1 MGLLLCPPLHALL
14 WYDWCCLEA
23 TLVLEMRWVDHFV
36 QLLEMQQNLLFCS
49 ALACFCAAYYLQ
61 LLARIGT
68 KVRTSNCHLLIS

>member
-1 MGLLLCPPLHALL
+1 M
-14 WYDWCCLEA
+14 
-23 TLVLEMRWVDHFV
+23 LEMRWVDHFV